1 MDVLGDIL
9 RVIRLQGSVYF
20 NACFC
25 SPWGMAL
32 ENSAR
37 SAFHLVVQGEAWL
50 SMASLP
56 GPRRLAAGDIVF
68 FPRGTAH
75 SIAERADSKCLPGS
89 EVVTAYREG
98 RALFAGASGDEVQ
111 SNILC
116 GYVEFDRSL
125 SHPFLEQLPE
135 LIHISAE
142 QRHEFHWL
150 DAVINQIVWESSEQR
165 PGSEVLIDKFT
176 EVLFIQIIRCY
187 AGQQS
192 AGEGYLAALT
202 DRQLSRALSL
212 IHDNPERD
220 WTVEQLAGEV
230 GMSRSA
236 FYGRFKSCIGEPPMT
251 YLYQWRMLQ
260 ARQKIEHT
268 KKSMSLVAEEV
279 GYQSDSAFQKAFKR
293 FFNRTPASLRKPK
306 SG

>member
-25 SPWGMAL
+25 SPWGMSL
-32 ENSAR
+32 EQSAR
-37 SAFHLVVQGEAWL
+37 SAFHLVVTGEAWL
-50 SMASLP
+50 TMAALP
-56 GPRRLAAGDIVF
+56 EPRRLAAGDIVF
-68 FPRGTAH
+68 FPRGTTH

-89 EVVTAYREG
+89 EVVAAYQTG
-98 RALFAGASGDEVQ
+98 KALFGGDPDDTRQ
-111 SNILC
+111 SRILC

-135 LIHISAE
+135 LIHITAE

-150 DAVINQIVWESSEQR
+150 DAVIKQIVWESGEQR
-165 PGSEVLIDKFT
+165 PGGEVLIDKFT

-187 AGQQS
+187 AERQPAGQ
-192 AGEGYLAALT
+192 GYLAALT
-202 DRQLSRALSL
+202 DRQLSGALSL

-220 WTVEQLAGEV
+220 WTVEQLAREV

-236 FYGRFKSCIGEPPMT
+236 FYGRFKSIIGEPPMT

-260 ARQKIEHT
+260 ARQE
-268 KKSMSLVAEEV
+268 
-279 GYQSDSAFQKAFKR
+279 
-293 FFNRTPASLRKPK
+293 NRTYQKVHEPGGGGGRLPV
-306 SG
+306 